1 MSRDRDNSAGLEGQF
16 LMELRK
22 IVSSVPEGEGTIDG
36 LTVVVEEGVLENCMS
51 FTLAYGTDLTADGST
66 Q

>member
-1 MSRDRDNSAGLEGQF
+1 MSRDRDNSEVLERQF
-16 LMELRK
+16 LMK
-22 IVSSVPEGEGTIDG
+22 KIIVSSVSEGEGTIDG

-51 FTLAYGTDLTADGST
+51 FTLAYGTDLTADGRT